1 MALDLNIIVGICKF
15 HKKREPTVKCEL
27 NMRERKKCY
36 LLCYAFQI
44 MLISVNNGIGF
55 WVGGRN

>member
-15 HKKREPTVKCEL
+15 HKKKRTNSKVGV

-44 MLISVNNGIGF
+44 MLISVNK
-55 WVGGRN
+55 